1 MGNFKE
7 FLESSHDI
15 DFYVI
20 RQLGRNKSKVVDMFT
35 IFNCPF
41 ALARR
46 IANAISKVPNYSCL
60 FEVIEED

>member
-20 RQLGRNKSKVVDMFT
+20 RQLGRNKSKVVDMFS
-35 IFNCPF
+35 IFDCPF

-46 IANAISKVPNYSCL
+46 IANVISKVPNYSCL